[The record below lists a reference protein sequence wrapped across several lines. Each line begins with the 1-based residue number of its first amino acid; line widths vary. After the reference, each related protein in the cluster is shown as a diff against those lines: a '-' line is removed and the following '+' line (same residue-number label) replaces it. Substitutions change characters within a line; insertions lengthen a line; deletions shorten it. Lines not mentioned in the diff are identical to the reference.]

1 MWSQAPP
8 QKIERTLACFVVL
21 ADDQQFLAR
30 RAVPPPL
37 TVRQMAVAHVESFD
51 DCVPEGLR

>member
-1 MWSQAPP
+1 MWNQAPP

-30 RAVPPPL
+30 RAVPSPL
-37 TVRQMAVAHVESFD
+37 IIRQAAVAQI
-51 DCVPEGLR
+51 